1 MRRIF
6 AVALVGIG
14 IIVAASGARA
24 DSLSFG
30 FSLEPAGGAITGSP
44 GSTIGWGY
52 DVTNNSASDF
62 LLLSAVNSLVS
73 FDPKFGPEALIGVA
87 AGNPPPLLAPGA
99 SQTVFFNA
107 SPLDLSNQ
115 TGLFELALSPNAP
128 LGTLTGQ
135 FDLTG
140 DFFDSGFN
148 FVEQT
153 DEFANFSARVVPEPS
168 TIFLLA
174 SGLVLCWW
182 VTKRLSYA

>member
-14 IIVAASGARA
+14 MIVAAGAARA

-30 FSLEPAGGAITGSP
+30 FSLEPVSGNITGSP

-52 DVTNNSASDF
+52 DVTNNTSDF

-73 FDPKFGPEALIGVA
+73 FDPKFGPEALLGVA
-87 AGNPPPLLAPGA
+87 AGNPPPLLAPGT
-99 SQTVFFNA
+99 SQKVFFNL
-107 SPLDLSNQ
+107 SPLDLSKQ
-115 TGLFELALSPNAP
+115 TGLFELMLSPSAP
-128 LGTLTGQ
+128 LGTLTGI

-140 DFFDSGFN
+140 DFFDADFN
-148 FVEQT
+148 PIEQV
-153 DEFANFSARVVPEPS
+153 DEFANYSATVPEPS

-182 VTKRLSYA
+182 IGKKLRYA